1 MSNVR
6 NLTENAGS
14 TGEVT
19 VNQEADRWAGVV
31 ESLDSPLV
39 LTNPER
45 KIIFVNEKARDEISV
60 FEDDLGVS
68 ADDII
73 GSPIEILFG
82 KSAKELRSR
91 LKDARQLPI
100 KAEITIG
107 EETREMTISA
117 VKSSTGDF
125 LGLTVSWP
133 IEQNKR
139 WLHQLEVMVERAP
152 VSIMLAEPDLTIV
165 YLNKKSKEV
174 LNQIEDL
181 LPCSVDEVIGRTI
194 SEFHANP
201 AQLKKIVSNPKNLPH
216 TADITVGGHMI
227 ELLVEGAS
235 DPHGQPIGF
244 VASWKIV
251 TDERRIALNNARAN
265 NMVRNSTSR
274 IMLADKDLKVVYAN
288 PASMEELKKVE
299 KLLPIKVEQIIGISI
314 DVFHKDPSHQRRLL
328 ADPRNLPHRAEIM
341 LGEEILDLLVIATYD
356 ENGEYMG
363 PMINWQIVTEQK
375 KAERIIHRVNQMV
388 RNTTSRFMIAD
399 LQGTIVYIN
408 PASEETFKTIENL
421 LPIKADKIVG
431 SSMDIFHKNPAHQ
444 RKLLGDPRNLP
455 HHAEIRL
462 GEEILDLHAVAMFD
476 VDGSYMGPMV
486 SWDIITKQKRLQERL
501 ESEMKAV
508 GHAMPIIEFEPDGTI
523 ITATESF
530 LHAMDYT
537 VDEIKGK
544 HHRMFCEDSFV
555 RSVEY
560 KQFWDALGRG
570 ESHTGEF
577 KRKAKGGRDIYIQAS
592 YIPITDHSGKV
603 FKVVKYAADVT
614 SSVHQREEVARM
626 QKLEREAQEVLRNK
640 VDSILA
646 NVNAAAAGDLT
657 QAVTVTG
664 TDAVGELA
672 NGLQKM
678 LGDLRT
684 IIEQVVQSADQFGE
698 GAQVVSESSSNVSEG
713 AQTQSAT
720 VEEMT
725 ASVEELNRSIK
736 EITESASRADKLAKD
751 TSQRAREG
759 GDAVQKSIE
768 AMGLIKKSSEQISD
782 IIQVISEIASQT
794 NLLALNAAI
803 EAARAGEHGLGFAVV
818 ADEVRKL
825 AERSSE
831 AAKEITTLIKES
843 TQRVSEG
850 SQLSLEA
857 GKSLHAIVAGVEE
870 TATGIS
876 QIARS
881 TEAQATTASEVSSAI
896 QNVARTTES
905 NATASEELAASAEQL
920 GAQAASLKE
929 LVARFKV

>member
-6 NLTENAGS
+6 NLTENAAG
-14 TGEVT
+14 TGEVN
-19 VNQEADRWAGVV
+19 VQLEADRWAGVV
-31 ESLDSPLV
+31 ESLDTPVV

-45 KIIFVNEKARDEISV
+45 KIVFVNDKAREEVTLLEDELGI
-60 FEDDLGVS
+60 EADDL
-68 ADDII
+68 I
-73 GSPIEILFG
+73 GSPVEVLFG

-91 LKDARQLPI
+91 LKDARQLPLT
-100 KAEITIG
+100 AEIAIG
-107 EETREMTISA
+107 KESREMTMSA
-117 VKSSTGDF
+117 VRSAAGDL
-125 LGLTVSWP
+125 LGISVTWS
-133 IEQNKR
+133 IDRNKR
-139 WLHQLEVMVERAP
+139 RLHQLEVMVEKAP

-165 YLNKKSKEV
+165 YLNKKSREV

-227 ELLVEGAS
+227 ELLVEGAN
-235 DPHGQPIGF
+235 DPQGNPIWF

-288 PASMEELKKVE
+288 PASMEELKKIE
-299 KLLPIKVEQIIGISI
+299 KILPIKIENIVGSSI

-341 LGEEILDLLVIATYD
+341 LGEEILDLLVLATYD
-356 ENGEYMG
+356 EQGEYMG

-421 LPIKADKIVG
+421 LPVKADKIVG
-431 SSMDIFHKNPAHQ
+431 SSMDIFHKDPAHQ
-444 RKLLGDPRNLP
+444 RKLLADPRNLP
-455 HHAEIRL
+455 HHAEIRV
-462 GEEILDLHAVAMFD
+462 GDEILDLHAVAMYD

-501 ESEMKAV
+501 EAEMKAV
-508 GHAMPIIEFEPDGTI
+508 GHAMPVIEFDPAGLI
-523 ITATESF
+523 LSATESF
-530 LHAMDYT
+530 LHAMDYGL
-537 VDEIKGK
+537 DEVKGK
-544 HHRMFCEDSFV
+544 HHRMFCEESFTK
-555 RSVEY
+555 SAEY
-560 KQFWDALGRG
+560 RQFWDSLNRG
-570 ESHTGEF
+570 ESHSGEF
-577 KRKAKGGRDIYIQAS
+577 KRFAKGGRPIFIQAT
-592 YIPITDHSGKV
+592 YIPIMDHTGKV
-603 FKVVKYAADVT
+603 FKVIKYAFDVT
-614 SSVHQREEVARM
+614 QQVRDREAMAQM
-626 QKLEREAQEVLRNK
+626 QQSEREAQDLLRKK
-640 VDSILA
+640 VDSLLSS
-646 NVNAAAAGDLT
+646 VNSAAAGDLT

-672 NGLQKM
+672 GGLQKM

-736 EITESASRADKLAKD
+736 EITESAGRADKLAKD

-876 QIARS
+876 QIARA
-881 TEAQATTASEVSSAI
+881 TEAQATTAAEVSAAI

-905 NATASEELAASAEQL
+905 NATASEELAASAEEL

-929 LVARFKV
+929 LVTRFKV